1 MRKWIAAFALAG
13 SVGCGSRSGTVKP
26 VDVPVPPPRRPMA
39 ELAAA
44 LSATAAED
52 RRAAAWALA
61 GADKLPPEVRGALIN
76 LRDHDPEEQVRLA
89 AVWAIGHVA
98 SEKDDTSELYDQ
110 APRVLKQPK
119 PVYPASAFAQNI
131 QGTVDVEILIDEH
144 GNVAHA
150 EVRESI
156 PALDAEALRT
166 VRLMVFQPAMKAGH
180 PVATTALA
188 PVTFRK
194 Y

>member
-1 MRKWIAAFALAG
+1 MRKWIAVAALAG
-13 SVGCGSRSGTVKP
+13 SLGCASRSGTVKR
-26 VDVPVPPPRRPMA
+26 VDVPVPPLRRPMA

-44 LSATAAED
+44 LAAPSAEE

-61 GADKLPPEVRGALIN
+61 GADKFPPEVRSALIN
-76 LRDHDPEEQVRLA
+76 LRDHDPDEQVRLA

-98 SEKDDTSELYDQ
+98 LHEEDTGELYDQ
-110 APRVLKQPK
+110 PPRVVKQPK
-119 PVYPASAFAQNI
+119 PVYPEAAFNQNI

-166 VRLMVFQPAMKAGH
+166 VRLMVFQPAMKGGH